1 MSFFRLVLSTI
12 PYLWILLNL
21 FAYYKSYNLNNYNL
35 FGGDQ
40 VKMLEYILIV
50 YPFQSTN
57 IAYYDITE
65 LLFFSIIP
73 VYLYIVIKRLVAS
86 FFAD

>member
-1 MSFFRLVLSTI
+1 MSFVKLVLSTI
-12 PYLWILLNL
+12 PYIWIFLNL
-21 FAYYKSYNLNNYNL
+21 FAYYKSYTINNYDL

-40 VKMLEYILIV
+40 VKMLEYVLIV

-57 IAYYDITE
+57 IAHYDITE
-65 LLFFSIIP
+65 LLFFCIIP
-73 VYLYIVIKRLVAS
+73 VYLYIVVSRLVAS